1 MEFLLIL
8 PKADRR
14 LSTGT
19 LQKFHRIHAQVSYGW
34 IWGDTFQIFAS
45 ILIYWHILI
54 SNIRLRI
61 LELLKIGDRKAFIK
75 FMFI

>member
-14 LSTGT
+14 LSIGM

-34 IWGDTFQIFAS
+34 IWGDTLQIFAS
-45 ILIYWHILI
+45 ILI
-54 SNIRLRI
+54 
-61 LELLKIGDRKAFIK
+61 
-75 FMFI
+75 